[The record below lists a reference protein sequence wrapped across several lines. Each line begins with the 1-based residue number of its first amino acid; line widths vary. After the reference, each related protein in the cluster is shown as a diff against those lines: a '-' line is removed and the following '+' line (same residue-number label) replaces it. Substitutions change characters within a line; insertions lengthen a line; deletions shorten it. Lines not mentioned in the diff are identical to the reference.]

1 MLNFGINKNQKR
13 GESQVSEAKK
23 KVDFTTGSIMPKL
36 ILFTLPI
43 IATNVLQMLYNAAD
57 MMVVSMSNE
66 PNAVG
71 AVGTTSSF
79 ISLIVNIFIGF
90 SVGSNVTIARR
101 IGAKDADRASRATH
115 TAVLLSII
123 SGVICAIIGIS
134 ISKPVLI
141 AMGNT
146 GNVLELAHRYTIFY
160 FAGIPFISMSNF
172 LVSIFR
178 AKGDSKTPL
187 IVLSLAGMSN
197 VLFNMFF
204 VLVLGMSVE
213 GVAIATVIAN
223 VISTVILA
231 VKLMRSDDYTTL
243 KLSKLK
249 LDRQA
254 LRDIIFIGLPSGIQG
269 AFFSISN
276 MIIQSSIVT
285 LDKMMSPDP
294 NLSPVINGCAAQV
307 NLDNF
312 IYMAMNA
319 VYQTSTT
326 FTSQNL
332 GAGRPD
338 RIKRGAFLNYLLVAV
353 VGISVESVMLIF
365 HTPLL
370 SLYGITESVSGS
382 AAQIAYEIARER
394 ASVVTLFYFLCG
406 IMEVST
412 GIMRGL
418 GKSIPPFII
427 SFIGA
432 CAIRI
437 FWVLVVFPQNMTPF
451 NLFVSFPIS
460 WATAAVIGF
469 IVSMC
474 YIRSAL
480 KKHPTNVK
488 M

>member
-1 MLNFGINKNQKR
+1 MT
-13 GESQVSEAKK
+13 ATKK

-43 IATNVLQMLYNAAD
+43 IATNILQMLYNAAD
-57 MMVVSMSNE
+57 MMIVSMSSE

-79 ISLIVNIFIGF
+79 INLIINIFIGF

-101 IGAKDADRASRATH
+101 IGAKDKELVSRATH
-115 TAVLLSII
+115 TAVLLSLI
-123 SGVICAIIGIS
+123 SGIICAVIGIS
-134 ISKPVLI
+134 VSKPVLI

-146 GNVLELAHRYTIFY
+146 GNVLELAHRYTVFY
-160 FAGIPFISMSNF
+160 FAGIPFISLSNF

-187 IVLSLAGMSN
+187 VVLSLLGVSN
-197 VLFNMFF
+197 VLLNMFF

-213 GVAIATVIAN
+213 GVAIATVMAN
-223 VISTVILA
+223 VISAAILA
-231 VKLMRSDDYTTL
+231 VKLMRTDDYTNL

-269 AFFSISN
+269 AFFAISN

-285 LDKMMSPDP
+285 LDKIMSPDP

-332 GAGRPD
+332 GAGRID
-338 RIKRGAFLNYLLVAV
+338 RIKRGAFLNYLLVAI
-353 VGISVESVMLIF
+353 VGLIVESVILIL

-370 SLYGITESVSGS
+370 SLYGISEGVPGS
-382 AAQIAYEIARER
+382 AAHIAYEVAKER
-394 ASVVTLFYFLCG
+394 ASIVTVFFFLCG
-406 IMEVST
+406 LMEVGT

-418 GKSIPPFII
+418 GKSIPPFIV

-437 FWVLVVFPQNMTPF
+437 IWALFIFPRNMTVF
-451 NLFVSFPIS
+451 TLFVSFPIS
-460 WATAAVIGF
+460 WFVAGLIGF
-469 IVSMC
+469 IVSMY
-474 YIRSAL
+474 YIRSTM
-480 KKHPTNVK
+480 KKYEAK
-488 M
+488 ELM